1 MAGFRQQDPCLL
13 GQYHRQNEGRDN
25 DRKSRCHSTR
35 EHQCP
40 LLHRKGLVRNRQG
53 PQSPGEPLRV
63 RDLVENDDS
72 AGTVPGE
79 AEPYQTLEK
88 HLAPV

>member
-13 GQYHRQNEGRDN
+13 GQYHRQNEGIDN
-25 DRKSRCHSTR
+25 DRKSRGHSTR

-53 PQSPGEPLRV
+53 V
-63 RDLVENDDS
+63 IDDS
-72 AGTVPGE
+72 FLSWILVLSMRRCTTSFTGKTGTNINKN
-79 AEPYQTLEK
+79 A
-88 HLAPV
+88 

>member
-13 GQYHRQNEGRDN
+13 GQYHRQNEGIDN
-25 DRKSRCHSTR
+25 DRKSRGHSTR

-53 PQSPGEPLRV
+53 V
-63 RDLVENDDS
+63 IDDS
-72 AGTVPGE
+72 FLSWIFLCADAQRPLLGR
-79 AEPYQTLEK
+79 Q
-88 HLAPV
+88 APISIKMRKFDFLFL